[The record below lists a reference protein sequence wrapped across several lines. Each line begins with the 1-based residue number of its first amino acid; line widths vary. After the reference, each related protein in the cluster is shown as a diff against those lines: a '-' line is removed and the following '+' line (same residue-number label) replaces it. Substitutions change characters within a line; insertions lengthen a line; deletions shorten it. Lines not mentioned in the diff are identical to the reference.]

1 MRNHTRSLVVIIV
14 ALLAFVIASALRS
27 GDAQRRTGT
36 DTYAITNAR
45 IVTGSGPVIDRGT
58 VVFRD
63 GLIVAVGANVA
74 APAARGLLT
83 GRA

>member
-14 ALLAFVIASALRS
+14 ALLAFVTASALRS

-45 IVTGSGPVIDRGT
+45 IVTGSGR
-58 VVFRD
+58 
-63 GLIVAVGANVA
+63 
-74 APAARGLLT
+74 
-83 GRA
+83 